1 MVKNNNK
8 IKPNGRSNIM
18 TLVKWAPRRVDNI
31 WNTGIDRWFD
41 NFLNSDSRL
50 SDDVTTVY
58 PVVNIEETENEYLIS
73 AELPGMEKKDIHI
86 SLENNVLAISG
97 EKKSES
103 KSDEKNYHRFERTY
117 GKFYRSF
124 ELPHSIN
131 QDNIDA
137 GYKNGILNIS
147 LPKAEEAKPKQIE
160 VKVK

>member
-1 MVKNNNK
+1 
-8 IKPNGRSNIM
+8 M